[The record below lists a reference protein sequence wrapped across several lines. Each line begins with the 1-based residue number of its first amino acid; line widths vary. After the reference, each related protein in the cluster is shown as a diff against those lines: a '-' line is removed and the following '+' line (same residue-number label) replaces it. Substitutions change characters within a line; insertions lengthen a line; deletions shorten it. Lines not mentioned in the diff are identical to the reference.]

1 MKKENKEKEEK
12 KNIFWQAFI
21 GGLVGFLTGVEATRL
36 FYKNHSSL
44 ARQNQVL
51 RAEKTILTRRIKS
64 QENRSIN
71 NLLRGIKI
79 GEERAKRK

>member
-12 KNIFWQAFI
+12 KNIFWQVLI
-21 GGLVGFLTGVEATRL
+21 GLVGFLTGVEATHL

-44 ARQNQVL
+44 ARQNQIL

-79 GEERAKRK
+79 GEERAKKK